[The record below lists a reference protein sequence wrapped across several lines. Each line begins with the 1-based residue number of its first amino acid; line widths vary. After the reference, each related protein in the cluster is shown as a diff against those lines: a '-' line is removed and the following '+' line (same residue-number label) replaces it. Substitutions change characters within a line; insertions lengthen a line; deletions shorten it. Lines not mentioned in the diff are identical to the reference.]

1 MLLKVDCDVKSVVKV
16 RPHEKF
22 KTAGVRVCHTWLSSS
37 VYSVYSVILLFFD
50 DFDVLQ
56 SFMFLLMLIN
66 L

>member
-1 MLLKVDCDVKSVVKV
+1 MLLKIGCDVKSVVKV

-22 KTAGVRVCHTWLSSS
+22 KTAGSGVGPIVLSSS
-37 VYSVYSVILLFFD
+37 VYSVYSVILVFFD
-50 DFDVLQ
+50 DFDVFQ